1 MNGVVYKTSAPTVT
15 VFSAGEVDGV
25 AFDDF
30 TNKYTIVSVNGVNRC
45 EVLNVSDCI
54 ALLYDGNR

>member
-1 MNGVVYKTSAPTVT
+1 MVDDLFNILSIVNSIVYKASAPTVT

-45 EVLNVSDCI
+45 
-54 ALLYDGNR
+54 

>member
-1 MNGVVYKTSAPTVT
+1 MVDDLFNVLSVVNGVVYKTSAPTVT

-45 EVLNVSDCI
+45 
-54 ALLYDGNR
+54 